1 MQYIYILSKTGKIS
15 ESTLEQIKNLY
26 PKSLGKPVEIL
37 GNKKVNELP
46 EQYGKETD
54 EICQQEC
61 KKNNLSFQKRWDD
74 TGYTLIELDEG
85 VFGICEIYISRYIPA
100 IFTGFGIGSI
110 LVGMLLGVTSLSTW
124 IISIALFSF
133 MIYVSLRG
141 NPRNKTEGW
150 IFATGPIIIVGWIIG
165 FMIKDI
171 LL

>member
-85 VFGICEIYISRYIPA
+85 VFGIHW
-100 IFTGFGIGSI
+100 T
-110 LVGMLLGVTSLSTW
+110 L
-124 IISIALFSF
+124 
-133 MIYVSLRG
+133 
-141 NPRNKTEGW
+141 N
-150 IFATGPIIIVGWIIG
+150 GP
-165 FMIKDI
+165 FFR
-171 LL
+171 

>member
-61 KKNNLSFQKRWDD
+61 KKNNLYYYIDWTDGLIYQDLVSFLPGKLKAEVEC
-74 TGYTLIELDEG
+74 GKCTLLH
-85 VFGICEIYISRYIPA
+85 
-100 IFTGFGIGSI
+100 
-110 LVGMLLGVTSLSTW
+110 LS
-124 IISIALFSF
+124 FF
-133 MIYVSLRG
+133 H
-141 NPRNKTEGW
+141 
-150 IFATGPIIIVGWIIG
+150 
-165 FMIKDI
+165 
-171 LL
+171 